1 MKVASAVA
9 AAGMLAAIL
18 SSAAHAFPGSPSRN
32 YETSITMYVKSGC
45 GKGNHRTNAG
55 QCVSGQAAK
64 VQRLSSGAC
73 PPGSHLGNKGRGCR
87 QND

>member
-1 MKVASAVA
+1 MKVASAV

-32 YETSITMYVKSGC
+32 YEASIMMHVGGGC
-45 GKGNHRTNAG
+45 GKGNHVNNAG
-55 QCVSGQAAK
+55 GCVPGKAAK
-64 VQRLSSGAC
+64 VQQLSSGAC

>member
-9 AAGMLAAIL
+9 AGMLASIL

-32 YETSITMYVKSGC
+32 YEASIMMHVGGGC
-45 GKGNHRTNAG
+45 GKGNHVNNAG
-55 QCVSGQAAK
+55 QCVSGRPAK
-64 VQRLSSGAC
+64 VERLSSGAC
-73 PPGSHLGNKGRGCR
+73 PPGSHLGKKGRSCH